1 MIETLLLSLDMIGVV
16 SCSIAA
22 TILALRKG
30 LDVFGALLIAVV
42 ASLGGGTIRDLLLN
56 NHPIFWMT
64 QKHYLPVVFISAVV
78 TLVFHKT
85 FASIEKPLRVFDALG
100 LSAFTVIGV
109 EVALQSG
116 ASSLVAVIMG
126 ITTATVG
133 GIMRDIICNEIPLVL
148 HKEIYIT
155 ASLLGGISFLVL
167 QYFKVPQ
174 EIVYVLTLVSTF
186 AIRMVAIHKDLRLPR
201 YH

>member
-1 MIETLLLSLDMIGVV
+1 LIETLLLSLDMIGVV